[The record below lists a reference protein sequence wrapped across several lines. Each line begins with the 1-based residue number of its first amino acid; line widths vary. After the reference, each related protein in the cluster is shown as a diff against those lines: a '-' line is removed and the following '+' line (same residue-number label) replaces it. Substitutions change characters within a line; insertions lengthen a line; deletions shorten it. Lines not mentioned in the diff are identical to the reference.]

1 MKVEPKNRWYD
12 KYPDLSDRIEKLK
25 ELKKRER
32 DLIILDIKD
41 IIMDYDNELID
52 RHVLEFPMTY
62 KRRWYDK
69 DPYSWLIINAL
80 KYANKDL
87 ITDVI
92 LYFKRK
98 IIVDEI

>member
-1 MKVEPKNRWYD
+1 MPD
-12 KYPDLSDRIEKLK
+12 KSLDLTPGRPNLAVDSIMASCLGYHDAVAQLNSI
-25 ELKKRER
+25 
-32 DLIILDIKD
+32 DIKD

-52 RHVLEFPMTY
+52 RHVLKFPMTY

-80 KYANKDL
+80 KYANEDL

-92 LYFKRK
+92 LYLKGK
-98 IIVDEI
+98 L

>member
-1 MKVEPKNRWYD
+1 MNVDFKNRWYD

-25 ELKKRER
+25 DLKKRER
-32 DLIILDIKD
+32 DIIMLDIKD

-52 RHVLEFPMTY
+52 RHVLKFPMTY

-80 KYANKDL
+80 KYANEYL
-87 ITDVI
+87 ISDVI
-92 LYFKRK
+92 LYLKGK
-98 IIVDEI
+98 L